1 MNSQTESVSQT
12 LFGNSV
18 NAEGSHPDGRF
29 DDNDKTLLEQYKL
42 FVGTSEAL
50 VLRRQNVNTFF
61 LSVNS
66 ILLAG
71 EGLLLREDDL
81 SSLASAAIVGI
92 AVGGMMLCFVWRRL
106 ITSFRQLSAGKFAVI
121 HEMETKLPARI
132 FTAEWE
138 VLGSG
143 KDPKVYRPFT
153 KVESA
158 TPYVFAIVQFV
169 VAVVGAIR
177 LGCGE

>member
-1 MNSQTESVSQT
+1 MNDKSESVRQT
-12 LFGNSV
+12 LFGDST
-18 NAEGSHPDGRF
+18 NAGDLDLDGRF
-29 DDNDKTLLEQYKL
+29 DDDNHKTLLEQYKL

-92 AVGGMMLCFVWRRL
+92 AVGGVVLCVVWRRL
-106 ITSFRQLSAGKFAVI
+106 ITSFQQLSAGKFAVI
-121 HEMETKLPARI
+121 HGMEEKLPARL
-132 FTAEWE
+132 FAAEWE
-138 VLGSG
+138 ALGSG

-158 TPYVFAIVQFV
+158 TPCIFAIVQFIVAIVGV
-169 VAVVGAIR
+169 VNLR
-177 LGCGE
+177 